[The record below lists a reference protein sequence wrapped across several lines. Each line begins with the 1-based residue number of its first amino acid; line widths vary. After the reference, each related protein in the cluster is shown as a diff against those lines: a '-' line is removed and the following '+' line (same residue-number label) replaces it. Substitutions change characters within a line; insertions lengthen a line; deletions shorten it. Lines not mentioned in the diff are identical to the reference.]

1 MKSNSPNPTYDE
13 YTEQVFE
20 ESARVRQALTEAFL
34 SEGVKFSLVR
44 YIGLVNGCQQFLSDV
59 TASLCDLTPREFKD
73 LQIAAIKIF
82 ADASGIQ
89 THIVDNSQQGEKL

>member
-1 MKSNSPNPTYDE
+1 MQSNSPNLTYEE
-13 YTEQVFE
+13 YVERVSE
-20 ESARVRQALTEAFL
+20 ESARVRDALTGAFL
-34 SEGVKFSLVR
+34 SEGVEFSLVR
-44 YIGLVNGCQQFLSDV
+44 YTGLVNGCQQFLSDV